1 MKARLGVP
9 STLKAMIQLAP
20 TLISSGI
27 LSVEGNPSAFFS
39 IPQLLARYRFTTARE
54 VEQAYRICPHR
65 IALIDD
71 DGTLTF
77 SQLRNDSLTVARH
90 FKSLGLDDLRIGVMA
105 RNGRASIYPLTAKG
119 YVGASIYLLNIGSSP
134 EQLAGCIKR
143 DGINVLVIDEEFVD
157 RLPADLTGLHVIV
170 GHREETPAQRTAE
183 LLTLDDIVKKPWET
197 AGVSLPTFPKHGS
210 IVLMS
215 SGTTGIPKGV
225 MRKELTA
232 PTVLESVLTQVP
244 WRANMTIQLTGSI
257 FHTWGWA
264 CLNIAFGLRCTVIT
278 RRVFD
283 PQEAL
288 ADVQK
293 HQIDGMISSPIF
305 LKQFFAVEGQE
316 NYDCSSLTFIF
327 SSGHSLS
334 PWLVDAVHERFGKI
348 LCNLYGSTEISA
360 AAIASMEEIAKN
372 PAVAGKICKGT
383 QLVILDDNDNP
394 VGPGVPGRI
403 FCHNNLSLT
412 GYTDP
417 TIPIQRVGDLV
428 QIGDRGYIDEN
439 NYLFVLGRADD
450 MIIVGG
456 ENVYPRSVEEVLEH
470 MAGIADLYA
479 SGVEDEAM
487 FERIAVWIVRE
498 DSPEGAALTEDSIRD
513 WVKNNLAEHSIPR
526 DVHFVDSLPRNATG
540 KVIPRMLKP

>member
-1 MKARLGVP
+1 MKARRGVP
-9 STLKAMIQLAP
+9 STLKAMVQLAP

-27 LSVEGNPSAFFS
+27 LNVEGNPSAIFS

-54 VEQAYRICPHR
+54 VEQAYRICPNR

-90 FKSLGLDDLRIGVMA
+90 FASLGINDLRIGVMA
-105 RNGRASIYPLTAKG
+105 RNGRASIYPLAAKG

-134 EQLAGCIKR
+134 EQLVGCIKR

-157 RLPADLTGLHVIV
+157 RLPTDLTGLHVIV
-170 GHREETPAQRTAE
+170 GHREKVPSQRTAE
-183 LLTLDDIVKKPWET
+183 LITLDDIVRKPWET
-197 AGVSLPTFPKHGS
+197 ADISLPTFPKHGS

-278 RRVFD
+278 RRKFD

-293 HQIDGMISSPIF
+293 HKIDAMISSPIF

-316 NYDCSSLTFIF
+316 NYDCSSLKFIF

-360 AAIASMEEIAKN
+360 AAIASMEEIAEN

-417 TIPIQRVGDLV
+417 NIPIPRVGDLV

-456 ENVYPRSVEEVLEH
+456 ENVYPRSVEEVLEP

-479 SGVEDEAM
+479 SGVEDEDM
-487 FERIAVWIVRE
+487 FERIAVWVVRS

-513 WVKNNLAEHSIPR
+513 WVKNNLAEHSILAM
-526 DVHFVDSLPRNATG
+526 STL
-540 KVIPRMLKP
+540 